1 MAKKGYRTII
11 IDGKSLIKKFWLFVL
26 IITLAAL
33 TAVFIKLS
41 FAFPA
46 SYPVDEPQGDS
57 GFFAS
62 LKHISYEVLN
72 TFVTF
77 DVRDLRTVFAEQ
89 MPVVAEV
96 NGSAVA
102 SMSSSDSAV
111 AAYSK
116 KKSNEAANLPT
127 QPPEP
132 LPENL
137 RPISRLDLGQKTK
150 LGGSTS
156 KILLGN
162 QTSFSVNIDEKLNA
176 PRPVN
181 LSSDGAQILIVHT
194 HSTESYSPDG
204 ADSYDINTGDR
215 NTDTSKN
222 VVAVGDAVTE
232 IFEKRGI
239 KTIHDRT
246 LHDYPSYNGSYASSL
261 QSIESIISENPSIKV
276 VLDIHRDAIV
286 YSDETKA
293 AAVTEINGER
303 CAQLMFVVGTNE
315 GGLYHPDW
323 GNNLTFAIQLQNKI
337 SEKYPTLMRYVN
349 LRKER
354 FNQHMTSGSLIIEVG
369 TSGNSLEAAIRGA
382 SLGADVIADYLLD

>member
-46 SYPVDEPQGDS
+46 SYPVDEPQGGS

-62 LKHISYEVLN
+62 LKRISYEVLN

-102 SMSSSDSAV
+102 SMSNSGSAV

-116 KKSNEAANLPT
+116 KKSNDAANLPT

-150 LGGSTS
+150 LDGSTS

-215 NTDTSKN
+215 NTNTSKN

-232 IFEKRGI
+232 VFEKRGI

-293 AAVTEINGER
+293 AAVTEIDGKR

-315 GGLYHPDW
+315 GGLYHPNW
-323 GNNLTFAIQLQNKI
+323 GDNLTFAIQLQNKI

-369 TSGNSLEAAIRGA
+369 TSGNSLEEAIRGA
-382 SLGADVIADYLLD
+382 SLGADVIADYLLG

>member
-11 IDGKSLIKKFWLFVL
+11 IDGKGLIKKFWLFAL
-26 IITLAAL
+26 GITIAAL
-33 TAVFIKLS
+33 IAVFIKLS
-41 FAFPA
+41 FSLPA
-46 SYPVDEPQGDS
+46 SAPVDEPAEGE
-57 GFFAS
+57 GILAS
-62 LKHISYEVLN
+62 VKRISQKALN
-72 TFVTF
+72 AFVTF

-96 NGSAVA
+96 NGGGIAAMSG
-102 SMSSSDSAV
+102 SSSV

-116 KKSNEAANLPT
+116 KKGSEAANLPT

-162 QTSFSVNIDEKLNA
+162 QTSFSVNIDEKLSA

-181 LSSDGAQILIVHT
+181 LGSDGAQILIVHT

-293 AAVTEINGER
+293 AAVTEIDGER
-303 CAQLMFVVGTNE
+303 CAQLMFVVGTDE
-315 GGLYHPDW
+315 GGLYHPNW
-323 GNNLTFAIQLQNKI
+323 GDNLTFAIQLQNKI

-369 TSGNSLEAAIRGA
+369 TSGNSLEEAIRGA
-382 SLGADVIADYLLD
+382 SLGADVIADYLLG

>member
-11 IDGKSLIKKFWLFVL
+11 IDGKGLIKKFWLFAL
-26 IITLAAL
+26 GITIAAL
-33 TAVFIKLS
+33 IAVFMKLS
-41 FAFPA
+41 FSLPA
-46 SYPVDEPQGDS
+46 SAPVDEPTDGE
-57 GFFAS
+57 GILAS
-62 LKHISYEVLN
+62 VKRISQKALN

-77 DVRDLRTVFAEQ
+77 DMRDLRTVFAEQ

-96 NGSAVA
+96 NGGGIAAMSG
-102 SMSSSDSAV
+102 SSSV

-116 KKSNEAANLPT
+116 KKESEAANLPT

-150 LGGSTS
+150 LSGSTS

-162 QTSFSVNIDEKLNA
+162 QTSFSVNIDEKLSA

-181 LSSDGAQILIVHT
+181 LSSDGAQLLIVHT

-315 GGLYHPDW
+315 GGLYHPNW
-323 GNNLTFAIQLQNKI
+323 GDNLTFAIQLQNKI

-369 TSGNSLEAAIRGA
+369 TSGNSLEEAIRGA
-382 SLGADVIADYLLD
+382 SLGADVIADYLLG